1 LGSQI
6 QTRGDERSNDHAGG
20 ADRMQEF
27 KRVVD
32 LPTSMEAF
40 EAFTAK
46 IFTLGLANTDKG

>member
-1 LGSQI
+1 
-6 QTRGDERSNDHAGG
+6 
-20 ADRMQEF
+20 MQKF